1 MIKFSIPFSTGKYDE
16 PDYLDPDPDHPI
28 LNIGAY
34 RRSLKDEVAEW
45 LDATLGESWSY
56 EWGDNWGAEFR
67 MIFESEEDMTLF
79 LLRWS

>member
-34 RRSLKDEVAEW
+34 HRSLKNEVTEW
-45 LDATLGESWSY
+45 LDATLGKRWTY
-56 EWGDNWGAEFR
+56 EWDNYGAEFR
-67 MIFESEEDMTLF
+67 MIFELEEDLTLF
-79 LLRWS
+79 LLRWA